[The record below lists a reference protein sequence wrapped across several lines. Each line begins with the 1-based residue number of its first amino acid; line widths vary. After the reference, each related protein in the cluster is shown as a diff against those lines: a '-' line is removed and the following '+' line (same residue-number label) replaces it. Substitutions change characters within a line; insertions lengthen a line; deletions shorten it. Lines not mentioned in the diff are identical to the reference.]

1 MNENVEASARVPPLI
16 VNLSPTYIRYN
27 AREGGIKFFF
37 MSAAKSKRGMAHS
50 VTDEK
55 LADF

>member
-1 MNENVEASARVPPLI
+1 MPE
-16 VNLSPTYIRYN
+16 
-27 AREGGIKFFF
+27 EGGIDFSI